1 MLLVSWESK
10 DFLRNSFLNQ
20 FCARW
25 PVVRLVVG
33 TEHRDYADF
42 AMVRLF
48 RGLPGRSSTAMHRY
62 SANNRIEHQ
71 CYRVTA
77 SNLLA
82 PSRSLV

>member
-1 MLLVSWESK
+1 MLQVSCESK
-10 DFLRNSFLNQ
+10 DFLRNSFLNH
-20 FCARW
+20 FCSSAR
-25 PVVRLVVG
+25 RSIGKYGRYG
-33 TEHRDYADF
+33 TPRS
-42 AMVRLF
+42 
-48 RGLPGRSSTAMHRY
+48 RGLCDGPSVQRAFLDTTAMHRY